1 VSEDPYVGGGSSE
14 QPDPRDAEIA
24 KLQAE
29 LAERDA
35 APKTT
40 ASLPQFGGVA
50 SPVTEAQPAVSK
62 EGGYVS
68 SKPLLTTGAH
78 GPIVAE
84 LAELLHDA
92 GFPNQVHAGQVA
104 PILDDTLMLLV
115 RAFQAREGI
124 DPSAPQD
131 GAAPLIPRSHGG
143 IVDAKTW
150 EALLGGIAAI
160 TQRYPFHK
168 TPLVAA

>member
-1 VSEDPYVGGGSSE
+1 VSTDPYAARSSE
-14 QPDPRDAEIA
+14 PATDPRDAELEQLRA
-24 KLQAE
+24 QVEAM
-29 LAERDA
+29 AA
-35 APKTT
+35 APKATT
-40 ASLPQFGGVA
+40 QIAQFGGVA
-50 SPVTEAQPAVSK
+50 SPVTDAQPAISD

-68 SKPLLTTGAH
+68 SKPMLTTGEY

-92 GFPNQVHAGQVA
+92 GFPNQVHAGQAA

-115 RAFQAREGI
+115 RAFQAQEGI

-150 EALLGGIAAI
+150 EALLGGKAAVS
-160 TQRYPFHK
+160 QRYPYEK
-168 TPLVAA
+168 AVLA

>member
-1 VSEDPYVGGGSSE
+1 VSEDPYV
-14 QPDPRDAEIA
+14 DPRDAELETLRAQVESMAATA
-24 KLQAE
+24 KPATQ
-29 LAERDA
+29 
-35 APKTT
+35 
-40 ASLPQFGGVA
+40 LPQFGGVA
-50 SPVTEAQPAVSK
+50 SPVTEAQPAVSE
-62 EGGYVS
+62 EGGYVAA
-68 SKPLLTTGAH
+68 KPMLTTGAH

-150 EALLGGIAAI
+150 EALLGDVAAVF
-160 TQRYPFHK
+160 QRYPFHK
-168 TPLVAA
+168 APVAA